1 MVDEN
6 GNVKTRSESDFTTIQ
21 KSTTTVTRSSGSGG
35 GSSHSSSS
43 SSGNSGSSD
52 NSGNSSNSGKD
63 DTGKDDTGKDDTG
76 KDDSGKDDSGKDDTG
91 KDDSGKDD
99 TGKDD
104 SGKDDTGNG
113 GDSGKDDSGNTDKP
127 DDKPEETKILTGE
140 AEVASNEYGS
150 VSGTYQVKV
159 KVTVDKDGNIIS
171 VEDDGTEP
179 GKRNSSFWED
189 ALELFEEFGG
199 EEGAKTIEEV
209 DQVEAVSGA
218 TISSNAIKAAVK
230 KALQSEDPT
239 EKPDA
244 PAIKTADQ
252 RTRFVFS
259 AAEPADLLITA
270 PEGTQIRYTTDGSDP
285 AGNSQAFVAEG
296 TGAETAVSVSAA
308 ENATGTM
315 ILKAVAVKDGQASDV
330 TEKELSFI
338 QIPEVQEK
346 GIKVYE
352 ASGMITSKTNKPYEA
367 RSVLPL

>member
-1 MVDEN
+1 MW
-6 GNVKTRSESDFTTIQ
+6 K
-21 KSTTTVTRSSGSGG
+21 
-35 GSSHSSSS
+35 
-43 SSGNSGSSD
+43 
-52 NSGNSSNSGKD
+52 
-63 DTGKDDTGKDDTG
+63 
-76 KDDSGKDDSGKDDTG
+76 
-91 KDDSGKDD
+91 
-99 TGKDD
+99 
-104 SGKDDTGNG
+104 
-113 GDSGKDDSGNTDKP
+113 
-127 DDKPEETKILTGE
+127 
-140 AEVASNEYGS
+140 

-338 QIPEVQEK
+338 QIPEVQE
-346 GIKVYE
+346 
-352 ASGMITSKTNKPYEA
+352 
-367 RSVLPL
+367 

>member
-1 MVDEN
+1 M
-6 GNVKTRSESDFTTIQ
+6 
-21 KSTTTVTRSSGSGG
+21 
-35 GSSHSSSS
+35 
-43 SSGNSGSSD
+43 
-52 NSGNSSNSGKD
+52 
-63 DTGKDDTGKDDTG
+63 
-76 KDDSGKDDSGKDDTG
+76 
-91 KDDSGKDD
+91 
-99 TGKDD
+99 
-104 SGKDDTGNG
+104 
-113 GDSGKDDSGNTDKP
+113 
-127 DDKPEETKILTGE
+127 
-140 AEVASNEYGS
+140 Y
-150 VSGTYQVKV
+150 
-159 KVTVDKDGNIIS
+159 
-171 VEDDGTEP
+171 
-179 GKRNSSFWED
+179 KR
-189 ALELFEEFGG
+189 
-199 EEGAKTIEEV
+199 
-209 DQVEAVSGA
+209 Q
-218 TISSNAIKAAVK
+218 
-230 KALQSEDPT
+230 DPT

-352 ASGMITSKTNKPYEA
+352 ASGMITSKTNKPYEGKIRITVVNGKIA
-367 RSVLPL
+367 KIVDNGTVPVALQDEVYWGYLFPSSSSFTGISTKFAGKDLSDLILSLIHI